1 MPVSRPRGKMTCM
14 IRTRTIAPQE
24 AALVAVSA
32 LDDLVTH
39 LVKASPLRL
48 SAQFFD
54 WVADEATPLIEARV
68 HSAFAHPAFAA
79 TLHQGDH
86 RIALSRWVRYW
97 VCPRIAASYSQ
108 LALHLPVD
116 VAAPADLTPVHAIA
130 VPARIT
136 QPQRPVRIAPHPVA
150 AAAQAAF

>member
-1 MPVSRPRGKMTCM
+1 M

-97 VCPRIAASYSQ
+97 VCPRIVASFSQ
-108 LALHLPVD
+108 LAVHLPAD
-116 VAAPADLTPVHAIA
+116 AAAPADLTPVHAIA